1 MIVFQFSYKFFRLY
15 LLFSLNPLILMGNHD
30 QDIIFLYNYIK

>member
-15 LLFSLNPLILMGNHD
+15 LLLSLNPLSLMGNHD
-30 QDIIFLYNYIK
+30 QDMIFLDNTK